1 VRSSLHARRFIWKIS
16 QVAPLTTMKSRYFRT
31 GARRLNVSGG
41 GAIIIFTG
49 VTMGI
54 NIRQKGQEGER
65 EIQRALEPIIRKLMT
80 DGGYLLPEKAIVQR
94 NQNQSAV
101 GGSDLSNT
109 FGLAIEV
116 KRQEQ
121 LSINTWW
128 KQCETAADD
137 NKEHPVLL
145 YRQNGKKWRC
155 VTLVWLHLPGGMQQQ
170 ARAEMDW
177 DSFLCWFEQ
186 WVRQKLVQGEV
197 PRV

>member
-1 VRSSLHARRFIWKIS
+1 MS
-16 QVAPLTTMKSRYFRT
+16 
-31 GARRLNVSGG
+31 
-41 GAIIIFTG
+41 
-49 VTMGI
+49 I

-65 EIQRALEPIIRKLMT
+65 EIQRALELIVRRVMEAGGYALPDKPII
-80 DGGYLLPEKAIVQR
+80 QR

-109 FGLAIEV
+109 FGMCIEV

-128 KQCETAADD
+128 KQCTDAAKGNGET
-137 NKEHPVLL
+137 PVLL

-155 VTLVWLHLPGGMQQQ
+155 VVMVGLPLPARTTPLDSLLMF
-170 ARAEMDW
+170 RAELSW
-177 DSFLCWFEQ
+177 DDFLAWFEQ
-186 WVRQKLVQGEV
+186 WVQRQLVLGHV

>member
-1 VRSSLHARRFIWKIS
+1 MS
-16 QVAPLTTMKSRYFRT
+16 
-31 GARRLNVSGG
+31 
-41 GAIIIFTG
+41 
-49 VTMGI
+49 I

-65 EIQRALEPIIRKLMT
+65 EIQRALEPIVRRLMQNA
-80 DGGYLLPEKAIVQR
+80 GYQLPATAVIQR

-109 FGLAIEV
+109 FGLCIEV

-128 KQCETAADD
+128 KQCTKAAQA
-137 NKEHPVLL
+137 NNEHPVLL

-155 VTLVWLHLPGGMQQQ
+155 ITNAWLTLTDHAQMQI
-170 ARAEMDW
+170 RCEFDF
-177 DSFLCWFEQ
+177 DTFLEWFEK
-186 WVRQKLVQGEV
+186 WITCKLRTGADV

>member
-1 VRSSLHARRFIWKIS
+1 M
-16 QVAPLTTMKSRYFRT
+16 T
-31 GARRLNVSGG
+31 
-41 GAIIIFTG
+41 
-49 VTMGI
+49 I

-65 EIQRALEPIIRKLMT
+65 EIQRALEPIVRRLMQA
-80 DGGYLLPEKAIVQR
+80 GGFPLSEKAIIQR

-109 FGLAIEV
+109 FGLCIEV

-128 KQCETAADD
+128 QQCTKAAED
-137 NKEHPVLL
+137 NGEHPVLL

-155 VTLVWLHLPGGMQQQ
+155 VTLVWLTLTDHSQMQV
-170 ARAEMDW
+170 RAEFDF
-177 DSFLCWFEQ
+177 DSFLHWFEK
-186 WVRQKLVQGEV
+186 WVGCKLATGFV

>member
-1 VRSSLHARRFIWKIS
+1 M
-16 QVAPLTTMKSRYFRT
+16 T
-31 GARRLNVSGG
+31 
-41 GAIIIFTG
+41 
-49 VTMGI
+49 I

-65 EIQRALEPIIRKLMT
+65 EIVRALEPIVQRLLKA
-80 DGGYLLPEKAIVQR
+80 GGYPVPDKPIIQR

-109 FGLAIEV
+109 FGLCIEV

-128 KQCETAADD
+128 KQCTDAAKSNGET
-137 NKEHPVLL
+137 PVLL

-155 VTLVWLHLPGGMQQQ
+155 VTLVWLPLHNGTQQQ

-177 DSFLCWFEQ
+177 DTFLGWFEQ
-186 WVRQKLVQGEV
+186 WVRLKLVAGEV